1 MRLKLSATTMAMNEQ
16 RNNPD
21 ILVKVYKAT
30 IEFTVEART
39 LDLPYLTSS
48 FFAHLKHQ
56 ENSIII
62 ESLSGK
68 QVDDVSNIPTEK
80 SDFDA
85 TFKTEVRKKTHKN
98 VVLVHFLL
106 RSQ

>member
-16 RNNPD
+16 RDNPD

-30 IEFTVEART
+30 IEFTVEACT

-48 FFAHLKHQ
+48 FFAHLKQQ

-68 QVDDVSNIPTEK
+68 QVDDSSNIPTEK
-80 SDFDA
+80 SEFDA
-85 TFKTEVRKKTHKN
+85 TFKTEVKKRLT
-98 VVLVHFLL
+98 
-106 RSQ
+106 RM